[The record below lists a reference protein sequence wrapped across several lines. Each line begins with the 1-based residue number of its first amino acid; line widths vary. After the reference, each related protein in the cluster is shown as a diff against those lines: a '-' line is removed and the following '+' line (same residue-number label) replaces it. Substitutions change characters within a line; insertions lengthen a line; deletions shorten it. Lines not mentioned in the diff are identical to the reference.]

1 MTYKGEIAPLNNSLT
16 IFPLLLSKHHSGDM
30 GVVITA
36 VTRLN
41 ARGVVS
47 HYPSTEGSAQRL
59 AFFFFKHFLLLFCC
73 SFLHLKEVVH
83 FLV

>member
-30 GVVITA
+30 GGVITA
-36 VTRLN
+36 
-41 ARGVVS
+41 VS

>member
-36 VTRLN
+36 AVTRLN
-41 ARGVVS
+41 SRGVVS
-47 HYPSTEGSAQRL
+47 HYPSTEGSCAQRL
-59 AFFFFKHFLLLFCC
+59 AFFF
-73 SFLHLKEVVH
+73 
-83 FLV
+83 